1 MLAIW
6 IANAL
11 TGHKTSS
18 LPAGTQ
24 RIISEL
30 NVQITTESTLQD
42 IITE

>member
-11 TGHKTSS
+11 TGQKTSS
-18 LPAGTQ
+18 LPIGTQ